1 MKHDVCL
8 RMAAA
13 VTAVLLLASCR
24 LTQPVEDPAEDQT
37 PETGESARTGTLLM
51 DFTSGSNVED
61 VRPVE
66 LEQGIAMSDLCST
79 LEEITGIQF
88 DFTVTMDQAGCTVT
102 WQESS
107 ALIQGETPQD
117 EQQDYVF
124 YDDGLLRWF
133 MLDTVWRNLTEEFG
147 AAQVVYTGPDG
158 AALQL
163 EEPWRQ
169 CLVLCTVHRCRL
181 ANRRPAFRLKPQRHV
196 HYTTKVLPGTRPAF
210 SGRAIP
216 GRDR

>member
-66 LEQGIAMSDLCST
+66 LEQGIAMSELCST

-158 AALQL
+158 AALSL
-163 EEPWRQ
+163 EEPWPLGDFDLSEPYRGSAWYCAQ
-169 CLVLCTVHRCRL
+169 
-181 ANRRPAFRLKPQRHV
+181 
-196 HYTTKVLPGTRPAF
+196 YTDADWQTDGLP
-210 SGRAIP
+210 SG
-216 GRDR
+216 

>member
-24 LTQPVEDPAEDQT
+24 LTQPVEGPAEDQT

-66 LEQGIAMSDLCST
+66 LEQGIAMSELCST

-88 DFTVTMDQAGCTVT
+88 DFAVTMDQAGCTVT
-102 WQESS
+102 WQERS
-107 ALIQGETPQD
+107 ALIQGETLAQPD
-117 EQQDYVF
+117 RGIRRGAG
-124 YDDGLLRWF
+124 GLYR
-133 MLDTVWRNLTEEFG
+133 
-147 AAQVVYTGPDG
+147 
-158 AALQL
+158 
-163 EEPWRQ
+163 
-169 CLVLCTVHRCRL
+169 
-181 ANRRPAFRLKPQRHV
+181 
-196 HYTTKVLPGTRPAF
+196 
-210 SGRAIP
+210 P
-216 GRDR
+216 GRGCSPVGGTLAAGGL